1 MFCTNMKRVIKF
13 YLITVKCFLT
23 LETERSET
31 DRQRRRCRSGTGTYV
46 YAVYKY
52 IHSIALL
59 RAVVKTTARTSL
71 ALTDN
76 GIGDRG
82 GTTLAKALETNTE
95 LTF

>member
-1 MFCTNMKRVIKF
+1 MKQ
-13 YLITVKCFLT
+13 TDSEEGAG
-23 LETERSET
+23 LELALMYT
-31 DRQRRRCRSGTGTYV
+31 

-59 RAVVKTTARTSL
+59 RAVVKTTSRTSL

>member
-1 MFCTNMKRVIKF
+1 MNQTDSEEGAGLELALMCT
-13 YLITVKCFLT
+13 
-23 LETERSET
+23 
-31 DRQRRRCRSGTGTYV
+31 

>member
-1 MFCTNMKRVIKF
+1 MKQTDSEEVAG
-13 YLITVKCFLT
+13 
-23 LETERSET
+23 LELALMYT
-31 DRQRRRCRSGTGTYV
+31 